1 MIGTTV
7 LVDQIAAI
15 TAGVEAGDLA
25 AEATAAVVETSTVPA
40 VTEQITGVGEEA
52 DTMGMVVEA
61 KEVIT
66 ITITSLDLFRTDPV
80 MAVIDMVTSTC
91 LVSTATSPTWPTQT
105 ESNHRVSSVRGTTW
119 IV

>member
-7 LVDQIAAI
+7 LEVQI
-15 TAGVEAGDLA
+15 TAIATGVEAGDLA

-40 VTEQITGVGEEA
+40 VTEQISGVGEEA

-66 ITITSLDLFRTDPV
+66 ITITTLDLLRTDPV
-80 MAVIDMVTSTC
+80 IAVIDMVTSTC
-91 LVSTATSPTWPTQT
+91 LVSTATPPT
-105 ESNHRVSSVRGTTW
+105 
-119 IV
+119 

>member
-7 LVDQIAAI
+7 LEVQI
-15 TAGVEAGDLA
+15 TAIATGVEAGDLA
-25 AEATAAVVETSTVPA
+25 ADATAAVVETSTVPA

-66 ITITSLDLFRTDPV
+66 ITITITTLDLLRTDPV
-80 MAVIDMVTSTC
+80 IAVIDMLTSTC
-91 LVSTATSPTWPTQT
+91 LVSTATPPT
-105 ESNHRVSSVRGTTW
+105 
-119 IV
+119 